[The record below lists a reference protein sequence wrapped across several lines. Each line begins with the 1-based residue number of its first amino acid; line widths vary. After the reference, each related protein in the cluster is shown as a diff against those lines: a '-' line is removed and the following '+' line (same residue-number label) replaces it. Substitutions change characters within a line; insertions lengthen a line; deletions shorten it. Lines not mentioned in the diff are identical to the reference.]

1 MLLQVDWRT
10 LQYFGLLPQPV
21 PLWRQLRQ
29 ASGQRFS
36 LPLPLREAR
45 HLLRIQLVHYFF
57 KVLSGDKFKFFDA
70 NFVTLEVLLMIFLFP
85 DVDITRPSLAPI
97 SSEISSYIIYPLS
110 QMGSGD
116 RFDLRL
122 RFQTTDM
129 DQIALL
135 AFVGQSG
142 RHDSHS
148 QHLALTF
155 VKGYVMLTWNMGGGK
170 LS

>member
-1 MLLQVDWRT
+1 
-10 LQYFGLLPQPV
+10 
-21 PLWRQLRQ
+21 
-29 ASGQRFS
+29 
-36 LPLPLREAR
+36 
-45 HLLRIQLVHYFF
+45 
-57 KVLSGDKFKFFDA
+57 
-70 NFVTLEVLLMIFLFP
+70 
-85 DVDITRPSLAPI
+85 
-97 SSEISSYIIYPLS
+97 
-110 QMGSGD
+110 MGSGD

-155 VKGYVMLTWNMGGGK
+155 VKGYVMLTWNMGDGK
-170 LS
+170 LSNNR